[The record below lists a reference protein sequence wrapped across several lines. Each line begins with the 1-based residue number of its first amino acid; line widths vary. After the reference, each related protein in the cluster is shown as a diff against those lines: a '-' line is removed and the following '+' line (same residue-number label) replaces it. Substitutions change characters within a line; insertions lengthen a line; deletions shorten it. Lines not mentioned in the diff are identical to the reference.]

1 MSGHAILPTLPGR
14 FPMSAPE
21 SAPGFAS
28 LGLRAELV
36 EALTEL
42 GYEEPTPVQRQALP
56 PLLEGRD
63 VLGQAATGTGKTAA
77 FALPLLHRLEPGVLG
92 PFETSALILVPTRE
106 LAIQVAEAV
115 HSYGRKLGISVLPVY
130 GGQEIG
136 QQLRRLKRG
145 IDVVIATPG
154 RTLDHLRRKSLK
166 LGKVRTV
173 VLDEADEMLDLGFA
187 EDLEAILDELPEQR
201 QSALFSATLSPRISA
216 IAERLLDKPVRIRI
230 AGEKA
235 RAGSLPRIDQIAYL
249 VPRGMKAAA
258 LGRILDVE
266 GPRSAI
272 VFCRTRI
279 EVEQLNE
286 TLTGH
291 GYSTAALHGGMDQA
305 QRDRTLRRFKAH
317 QLELLVAT
325 DVAARGLDVENLSH
339 VINFDLPTAPEAYV
353 HRIGR
358 TGRAGKTGRALTLL
372 EPREQRLLRN
382 IERLTGQPIALE
394 QLPTLV
400 DLRARRLELTR
411 ATVQEALAREDL
423 APYRALVERLA
434 SEAELQEVAAAAIAT
449 LHEQLHPTQ
458 PGAEEEEIPH
468 VALKAA
474 PERKAPKPGARQRA
488 EQRTLSR
495 VTRLFVGIGR
505 SSGLRPGDLVGA
517 IANET
522 GIDAGAIG
530 AIQITDRH
538 SFVEIAEEHADQ
550 VMEALRGSTLRG
562 RKVRVD
568 LDRRGAPGGSKE

>member
-1 MSGHAILPTLPGR
+1 
-14 FPMSAPE
+14 MSAPD
-21 SAPGFAS
+21 AAGFEA
-28 LGLRAELV
+28 LGLRPELL
-36 EALTEL
+36 EALAEL
-42 GYEEPTPVQRQALP
+42 GYEEPTPVQRLALP
-56 PLLEGRD
+56 PLIEGRD

-77 FALPLLHRLEPGVLG
+77 FALPLLQRIDAGTCG
-92 PFETSALILVPTRE
+92 PFETSALIIVPTRE
-106 LAIQVAEAV
+106 LAMQVAEAV
-115 HSYGRKLGISVLPVY
+115 HSYGRKLGVSVLPVY
-130 GGQEIG
+130 GGQEIS

-154 RTLDHLRRKSLK
+154 RALDHLRRKSLK
-166 LGKVRTV
+166 LSRVQTV

-187 EDLEAILDELPEQR
+187 EDLEAILDALPKTR
-201 QSALFSATLSPRISA
+201 QSALFSATLSPRIAA
-216 IAERLLDKPVRIRI
+216 IAERLLENPVRIRI
-230 AGEKA
+230 TPEKA
-235 RAGSLPRIDQIAYL
+235 KAGSLPRIAQTAYV

-258 LGRILDVE
+258 LGRLLDVE
-266 GPRSAI
+266 APRSAI

-291 GYSTAALHGGMDQA
+291 GFSTAALHGGMSQE

-358 TGRAGKTGRALTLL
+358 TGRAGKEGRALTLL

-382 IERLTGQPIALE
+382 IEKLTGQRIALE

-411 ATVQEALAREDL
+411 ATVQEALARQDL
-423 APYRALVERLA
+423 DPYRALVERLA
-434 SEAELQEVAAAAIAT
+434 SEAELPEVAAAALAV
-449 LHEQLHPTQ
+449 LHEQLHPARA
-458 PGAEEEEIPH
+458 GEEEIPE
-468 VALKAA
+468 VAIK
-474 PERKAPKPGARQRA
+474 PVHEPKPPKPGARERA
-488 EQRTLSR
+488 ERR
-495 VTRLFVGIGR
+495 AIPKVTRLFVGVGR

-517 IANET
+517 IANEA
-522 GIDAGAIG
+522 GIDASAIG
-530 AIQITDRH
+530 AIQIADRH
-538 SFVEIAEEHADQ
+538 SFVEIAEAHADR
-550 VMEALRGSTLRG
+550 VMAALRGSTLRG

-568 LDRRGAPGGSKE
+568 LDRRGEPAPRDRSR